1 MQQQTQQQIQQR
13 AKESSAR
20 DFLSMLLASEEG
32 RIDVGQSPLAQLE
45 PAYDFSSIFGTPQ
58 QERTAAGPYGGYA
71 ATNPFGQPPRRVA
84 QGGIIDSNEEL
95 LRLLGKG

>member
-1 MQQQTQQQIQQR
+1 
-13 AKESSAR
+13 
-20 DFLSMLLASEEG
+20 MLLASEEG
-32 RIDVGQSPLAQLE
+32 RIDVGQSPLAQLR

-58 QERTAAGPYGGYA
+58 QERAAAGPYGGYGGYA

-95 LRLLGKG
+95 LRLLGED